1 MNAKIKQVQEFY
13 YLGSVATY
21 DGNLDTEI
29 EDIQDQQKI
38 PSRDQAVN
46 VEQYLQI

>member
-1 MNAKIKQVQEFY
+1 MRSRKVHDPSYVIMNAKIKQVQEFY

-29 EDIQDQQKI
+29 AGIGIAKD
-38 PSRDQAVN
+38 PF
-46 VEQYLQI
+46 